1 MGDTSNWEFAAVV
14 AAVSIGLC
22 GLLIF
27 TLVSIFTN
35 WRVLDRANKAAQEA
49 TKASIMVQDLARE
62 IATREAAATAA
73 AAMAQEGPRLSEL
86 RKQADALID
95 QQARLQDAVR
105 NLVEAGVLKG
115 QDEGAAL
122 KDLEGSVRRLDE
134 HMGQIAAAL
143 AALKR
148 ET

>member
-22 GLLIF
+22 GLLVF

-35 WRVLDRANKAAQEA
+35 WRVLDRAASAAQEA
-49 TKASIMVQDLARE
+49 TKASLLVQDVARE
-62 IATREAAATAA
+62 IATREAANIAA
-73 AAMAQEGPRLSEL
+73 AAMVQEGPRIAEL
-86 RKQADALID
+86 RTQAELLVE

-105 NLVEAGVLKG
+105 NLIEAGVLRRE
-115 QDEGAAL
+115 DEGAHI
-122 KDLEGSVRRLDE
+122 KELENSVRRLDE
-134 HMGQIAAAL
+134 HMGQIATAL
-143 AALKR
+143 ATMRR

>member
-1 MGDTSNWEFAAVV
+1 VGDTSNWEFAAVV

-35 WRVLDRANKAAQEA
+35 WRVLDRASRAAQEA
-49 TKASIMVQDLARE
+49 AKASVMVQDLARD
-62 IATREAAATAA
+62 IAAREAATSAA
-73 AAMAQEGPRLSEL
+73 AVMVQEGPRLSDL
-86 RKQADALID
+86 RKQADALVE

-105 NLVEAGVLKG
+105 NLVEAGVLRG
-115 QDEGAAL
+115 EGHDAAL
-122 KDLEGSVRRLDE
+122 RDLEGSVRKLDE

-143 AALKR
+143 AAMKR

>member
-22 GLLIF
+22 GLLVF

-35 WRVLDRANKAAQEA
+35 WRVLDRAARAAQEA
-49 TKASIMVQDLARE
+49 TNASLLVQDIARE
-62 IATREAAATAA
+62 IAAREAASMAA
-73 AAMAQEGPRLSEL
+73 AAMVQEGPRLSEL
-86 RKQADALID
+86 RTQAESLVE
-95 QQARLQDAVR
+95 QQARLQDSVR
-105 NLVEAGVLKG
+105 NLVEAGVLRSE
-115 QDEGAAL
+115 DNGAAL
-122 KDLEGSVRRLDE
+122 KELETSVRRLDE

-143 AALKR
+143 ATIRR

>member
-1 MGDTSNWEFAAVV
+1 VDDTSNWEFATVV

-35 WRVLDRANKAAQEA
+35 WRVLDRATRAAQEA

-62 IATREAAATAA
+62 IATREAAVTAA
-73 AAMAQEGPRLSEL
+73 AAMVQEGPRLSEL
-86 RKQADALID
+86 RKQAAALID

-115 QDEGAAL
+115 QDEHAAL
-122 KDLEGSVRRLDE
+122 QGLEGSVRRLDE

-143 AALKR
+143 AALRR